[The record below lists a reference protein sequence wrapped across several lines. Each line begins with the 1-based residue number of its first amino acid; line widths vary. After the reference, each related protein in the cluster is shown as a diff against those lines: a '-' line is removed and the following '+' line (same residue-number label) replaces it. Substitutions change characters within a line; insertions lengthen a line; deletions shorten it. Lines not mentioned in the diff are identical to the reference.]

1 MRRWGTTMASK
12 GVKVNLAKRRRGRPG
27 FTAAARAAKA
37 RAVEERT
44 IRKAY
49 WAHVMAVFCRLLRPA
64 G

>member
-1 MRRWGTTMASK
+1 MASK